1 MEEKTM
7 LILSAVI
14 ALLYMGFMYQ
24 MFKSKQQAEED

>member
-7 LILSAVI
+7 LILSGFI

-24 MFKSKQQAEED
+24 LFKSKQHVEED

>member
-1 MEEKTM
+1 M

-24 MFKSKQQAEED
+24 LFKSKQQAEED

>member
-1 MEEKTM
+1 MGEKTM

-24 MFKSKQQAEED
+24 LFKSKQQAEED

>member
-24 MFKSKQQAEED
+24 VFKSKQQEEED

>member
-7 LILSAVI
+7 LILSGVI

-24 MFKSKQQAEED
+24 MFKSKQHIEED

>member
-24 MFKSKQQAEED
+24 LFKSKQQAEED

>member
-7 LILSAVI
+7 LILSGVI

-24 MFKSKQQAEED
+24 MFNSKQHVEED